1 MGTKY
6 ADDPSIPHD
15 ERLFRRINITHVVER
30 DADKTEVSS
39 AAFRDDELSVNLESV
54 MKSACR
60 PPEDAL
66 RNSPND
72 LLMSVTA
79 GVCRDHEQ
87 KVGPDP
93 TPEEPAHGYVF
104 GKKSKAI
111 RRALR
116 DVAQVGRSTGTAALQ
131 PNPGDEEAT
140 GNRRQGRGDAGA
152 GLSLSPSSVV
162 LPPHGRP
169 LGPRMKQHLV
179 VDASRFRYT

>member
-72 LLMSVTA
+72 RLMSVAA

-116 DVAQVGRSTGTAALQ
+116 DAAKWVVPQEPPRYSQIREMKKQPGIGGR
-131 PNPGDEEAT
+131 
-140 GNRRQGRGDAGA
+140 DAGTL
-152 GLSLSPSSVV
+152 GL
-162 LPPHGRP
+162 
-169 LGPRMKQHLV
+169 
-179 VDASRFRYT
+179 D